1 MKKNIKYLVLSII
14 AFGLFSVSTAT
25 AGECSESD
33 PCGTWAV
40 LGANNQVVNIIVCQA
55 SVCGSGTFGE
65 NRVVLQVP
73 ANPVTNESQGGYLG
87 NSGNSVTYN
96 ETKNE
101 FTLNNKTET
110 VKVEVVEVNKGTSEE
125 SSDVL
130 VTKVSTIS
138 SSTFI
143 PTVLTGTTPT
153 INPVEN
159 NNSSATISAT
169 STVVNSETTIV
180 EEYTFP
186 TQQTSSQID
195 EVITEQ
201 SYPLL
206 KTHIARIRAMLGSF
220 II

>member
-40 LGANNQVVNIIVCQA
+40 LGANNQVVNIIVCQP
-55 SVCGSGTFGE
+55 SVCGSGNFGG

-73 ANPVTNESQGGYLG
+73 ANPVTNESQGGYFN
-87 NSGNSVTYN
+87 NSGSPVTYN

-110 VKVEVVEVNKGTSEE
+110 VKVEVVEVNKGTNEE

-153 INPVEN
+153 INSVADN
-159 NNSSATISAT
+159 KSSATISVK
-169 STVVNSETTIV
+169 SKVFNSQTEIF

-195 EVITEQ
+195 ETITEEN
-201 SYPLL
+201 YPLL
-206 KTHIARIRAMLGSF
+206 KTHIGRIKVMLGAF
-220 II
+220 IL